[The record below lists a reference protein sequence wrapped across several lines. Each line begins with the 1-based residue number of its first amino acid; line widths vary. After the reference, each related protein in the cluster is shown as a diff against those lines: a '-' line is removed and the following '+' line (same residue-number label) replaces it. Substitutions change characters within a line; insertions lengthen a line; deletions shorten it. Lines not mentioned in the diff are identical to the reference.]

1 MNISIRSITDIIT
14 NSSSEAFIYKLDD
27 PEYAELKDYM
37 LQKKALFSDTFIE
50 IKSLDDVKSL
60 VINDNYYHGWQD
72 LMYDCCG
79 YTPKPDWI
87 FPEKDIFGDIY
98 DLDDLMK
105 ETGKTKEE
113 LWEEY
118 KHDYDPVVGYAY
130 ASLSNNSSEGPI
142 DEIEAIWD
150 FYGEKYAKKLHE
162 FFSGL
167 KPGKIYSCHV
177 KDDRNNPYEESDIFL
192 WNLYPENFVMLYLK
206 GDEFSAA
213 YNPGYRPDM
222 EFIDTECGEYLFSTL
237 DLSTFREATEEE
249 AYNLLTHLEKKGYKV
264 NMKTYELESM

>member
-50 IKSLDDVKSL
+50 IKSLDDVKPL
-60 VINDNYYHGWQD
+60 VLNNYYGWQD

-162 FFSGL
+162 FFS
-167 KPGKIYSCHV
+167 
-177 KDDRNNPYEESDIFL
+177 DIFL

-249 AYNLLTHLEKKGYKV
+249 SHNLLTNLEKKGYKV
-264 NMKTYELESM
+264 NMETYELEST